1 MVAASR
7 AASSISRLPL
17 PLPHA
22 HRSDGNGMSRM
33 QPVDPVPDPVAS
45 PEEERLN
52 KMWDARCATLNRAW
66 VQVRYHRRRQRF
78 FDLLDKLTK
87 SATVVLGA
95 SLMGQHLYSLLP
107 WLATCITALGL
118 LALVFGYGD
127 RKQIHKELA
136 EQAAGI
142 VADIVAV
149 PVADLD
155 FKKTAIWDSAYAKLV
170 AKAPPPLKTLML
182 ICEKEQA
189 NADGNHT
196 LPHFPTLRWYRRWLS
211 QFF

>member
-1 MVAASR
+1 
-7 AASSISRLPL
+7 
-17 PLPHA
+17 
-22 HRSDGNGMSRM
+22 M
-33 QPVDPVPDPVAS
+33 QPDAPGLTTADS
-45 PEEERLN
+45 SEDERLG
-52 KMWDARCATLNRAW
+52 KMWSARCATLHRAW

-107 WLATCITALGL
+107 WLATSITALGL

-127 RKQIHKELA
+127 RKQTHKELA

-155 FKKTAIWDSAYAKLV
+155 FKKTAHWDSAYARLV

-182 ICEKEQA
+182 ICEKEQS
-189 NADGNHT
+189 NADGHHT
-196 LPHFPTLRWYRRWLS
+196 LPHFPKLRWYRRWLA